1 MKRSLSLVP
10 VVLLIGSVLAGA
22 STLISKQKAEQDAI
36 VAVGGETVT
45 QALKEKELGKI
56 IWSVDVVGA
65 TNEYEVW
72 LDAHTGA
79 ALRIITQ
86 PLSEQASVAQG
97 SYISKQQAEQ
107 DALKAVGGGTV
118 VQAQRDQWKG
128 YQIWDVTITRPGF
141 EYEVY
146 VNARGGAILKTTKV
160 SDSAQAAPKYI
171 SKAKAEQIA
180 LNAVHGGKVLLIV
193 LETNDN
199 PPDWSVDVLAAS
211 GAEYEVKVNAY
222 TGKVI
227 AIIVGG

>member
-1 MKRSLSLVP
+1 MKRSLSLTL
-10 VVLLIGSVLAGA
+10 VVLLIGSVLASA
-22 STLISKQKAEQDAI
+22 STLISKQEAEQDAI
-36 VAVGGETVT
+36 VAVGGGTVT

-79 ALRIITQ
+79 TLRIITQ
-86 PLSEQASVAQG
+86 ALSEQASAQG

-128 YQIWDVTITRPGF
+128 YQIWDVTITQPGF
-141 EYEVY
+141 EYEVL

-160 SDSAQAAPKYI
+160 SDSAAAARKMI
-171 SKAKAEQIA
+171 SKAQAEQIA
-180 LNAVHGGKVLLIV
+180 LKAVGGGHVLLIV
-193 LETNDN
+193 LESSDN
-199 PPDWSVDVLAAS
+199 PPDWSVDVLATN
-211 GAEYEVKVNAY
+211 GNEYEVKVNLY
-222 TGKVI
+222 TGKVF
-227 AIIVGG
+227 AIIIGG

>member
-22 STLISKQKAEQDAI
+22 STLISKQDAEQDAI
-36 VAVGGETVT
+36 VAVGGGTVT

-79 ALRIITQ
+79 TLRIITQ
-86 PLSEQASVAQG
+86 ALAEQASAGQG

-118 VQAQRDQWKG
+118 GQAQRDQWKG
-128 YQIWDVTITRPGF
+128 YQIWDVTIAKPGF
-141 EYEVY
+141 EYEVF
-146 VNARGGAILKTTKV
+146 VNARGGAILKTTKA
-160 SDSAQAAPKYI
+160 SDSATAARKMI
-171 SKAKAEQIA
+171 SKAQAEQIA
-180 LNAVHGGKVLLIV
+180 LKAVGGGKVLLIV
-193 LETNDN
+193 LESSDN
-199 PPDWSVDVLAAS
+199 PPDWSVDVLATN
-211 GAEYEVKVNAY
+211 GNEYEVKVNLY
-222 TGKVI
+222 TGKVF
-227 AIIVGG
+227 AIIIGG

>member
-1 MKRSLSLVP
+1 MKRSQSFALA
-10 VVLLIGSVLAGA
+10 VLLFGSVLASA
-22 STLISKQKAEQDAI
+22 STLISKQQAEQDAI
-36 VAVGGETVT
+36 VAVGGGTVT

-79 ALRIITQ
+79 TLRIITQ
-86 PLSEQASVAQG
+86 PLSEQASAQG
-97 SYISKQQAEQ
+97 SYINKQQAEQ

-118 VQAQRDQWKG
+118 VEAQRDQWKG
-128 YQIWDVTITRPGF
+128 YQIWDVTITQPGF

-160 SDSAQAAPKYI
+160 SDSAQATPKYI

-180 LNAVHGGKVLLIV
+180 LKAVHGGKVLLIV
-193 LETNDN
+193 LETNDY
-199 PPDWSVDVLAAS
+199 PPDWSVDVLATN
-211 GAEYEVKVNAY
+211 GTEYEVKVNAY